1 MKIYEKI
8 IQGTDE
14 WKELRHGK
22 VGGSTAKEIMA
33 KYEKPITECAA
44 FYKLLSEQMEDF
56 DPFQSDYQ
64 SLAMQRGN
72 EYEPLA
78 RDEYERITGYT
89 VTQIGWAELDGEF
102 VGISPDGLIPS
113 IKKSIEIKCP
123 SANTHVDYML
133 DFNNFLEEYCWQ
145 IVHNFLVLDVDSVDC
160 ISYRPENKIKPI
172 IIYTVTPD
180 TKIRI
185 SKKEVKNVSELVKM
199 LDARLIELKSALDS
213 EIENQKNIQINF

>member
-22 VGGSTAKEIMA
+22 IGGSTAKEIMA

-72 EYEPLA
+72 ELEPEA
-78 RDEYERITGYT
+78 RNEYERIMGIKMA
-89 VTQIGWAELDGEF
+89 QFGWVEKDSF
-102 VGISPDGLIPS
+102 VGISPDGWN
-113 IKKSIEIKCP
+113 IKLKKAIEIKCP
-123 SANTHVDYML
+123 EANTYAKYLLNFDEFLSDYV
-133 DFNNFLEEYCWQ
+133 WQ
-145 IVHNFLVLDVDSVDC
+145 LVHYFVVLGVDSVDC
-160 ISYRPENKIKPI
+160 VAYRPENKVKPI
-172 IIYTVTPD
+172 IIKTITRETVI
-180 TKIRI
+180 KISAKVNKSI
-185 SKKEVKNVSELVKM
+185 SELAGM
-199 LDARLIELKSALDS
+199 LEFRLTTTKCAIDS
-213 EIENQKNIQINF
+213 EMARIISTTNF

>member
-72 EYEPLA
+72 ELEPEA
-78 RDEYERITGYT
+78 RNEYERIMGIKMA
-89 VTQIGWAELDGEF
+89 QFGWVEKDSF
-102 VGISPDGLIPS
+102 VGISPDGWN
-113 IKKSIEIKCP
+113 IKLKKAIEIKCP
-123 SANTHVDYML
+123 EANTYAKYLLNFDEFLSDYV
-133 DFNNFLEEYCWQ
+133 WQ
-145 IVHNFLVLDVDSVDC
+145 LVHYFVVLGVDSVDC
-160 ISYRPENKIKPI
+160 VAYRPENKVKPI
-172 IIYTVTPD
+172 IIKTITRETVI
-180 TKIRI
+180 KISAKVNKSI
-185 SKKEVKNVSELVKM
+185 SELAGM
-199 LDARLIELKSALDS
+199 LEFRLTTTKSAIDS
-213 EIENQKNIQINF
+213 EMARIISTTNF

>member
-22 VGGSTAKEIMA
+22 IGGSTAKEIMA

-72 EYEPLA
+72 ELEPEA
-78 RDEYERITGYT
+78 RNEYERIMGIKMA
-89 VTQIGWAELDGEF
+89 QFGWVEKDSF
-102 VGISPDGLIPS
+102 VGISPDGWNIEL
-113 IKKSIEIKCP
+113 KKAIEIKCP
-123 SANTHVDYML
+123 EANTYAKYLLNFDEFLSDYV
-133 DFNNFLEEYCWQ
+133 WQ
-145 IVHNFLVLDVDSVDC
+145 LVHYFVVLGVDSVDC
-160 ISYRPENKIKPI
+160 VAYRPENKVKPI
-172 IIYTVTPD
+172 IIKTITRETVI
-180 TKIRI
+180 KISAKVNKSI
-185 SKKEVKNVSELVKM
+185 SELAGM
-199 LDARLIELKSALDS
+199 LEFRLTTTKSAIDS
-213 EIENQKNIQINF
+213 EMARIISTTNF